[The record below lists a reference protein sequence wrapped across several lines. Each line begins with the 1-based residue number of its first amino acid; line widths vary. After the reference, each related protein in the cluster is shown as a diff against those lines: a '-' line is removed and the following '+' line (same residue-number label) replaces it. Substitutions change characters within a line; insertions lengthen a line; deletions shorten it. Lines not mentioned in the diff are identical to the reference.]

1 MTGLLYLYTNS
12 IILYYISKGR
22 ICHDNRSHRTDYCNA
37 ARCDGSQPQQP
48 RCTGHPH
55 IAQYIRLSLTFDS
68 YLIFHT
74 SLVIFSLE
82 KPSAQLP
89 TGCADGFFCAQSRTP
104 KSPRSEERGLI
115 RNISRIRMVF
125 GLGKCY
131 SAIRSHIACV
141 KAAGSSTGMPAISIA

>member
-12 IILYYISKGR
+12 IIPYYVSKGR

-37 ARCDGSQPQQP
+37 ARCDGSEPQQP

-68 YLIFHT
+68 YLIPHFFGYIL
-74 SLVIFSLE
+74 SR
-82 KPSAQLP
+82 KPSARLP
-89 TGCADGFFCAQSRTP
+89 TGCTDGFFCAQSRTP

-125 GLGKCY
+125 GLGKFY